1 MCIRDSATA
10 CRAAHRAAAF
20 QGHHG
25 RPQPLQYRSG
35 QRVEEPRKPE
45 AVSYTHLDVYKRQ
58 QLIETVPAAIT
69 CGFSDLALVGAR
81 LGALPGVQINDQAF
95 THAGA
100 VLSVSVSKAEADD
113 VARLV
118 TDLTSGRATIDWNT

>member
-1 MCIRDSATA
+1 MVRAYGGSAA
-10 CRAAHRAAAF
+10 QCLREAA
-20 QGHHG
+20 
-25 RPQPLQYRSG
+25 
-35 QRVEEPRKPE
+35 K
-45 AVSYTHLDVYKRQ
+45 T

-81 LGALPGVQINDQAF
+81 LGALPGVTISDQAF
-95 THAGA
+95 TDAGA